1 MTDRFDRLFSLPNI
15 LYKNDAPVAILAG
28 VLLKDTQTGTIIT
41 QLKFQ
46 NLSSKIIKAVKISL
60 SAYDVS
66 GKALTGIEEYQYLDM
81 SIEYGGIFGT
91 DKAIVMPN
99 HNSRTFAI
107 GSIMV
112 IFSDNSSWEESGE
125 FFCALPTPQ
134 KLIENY
140 NDDLIYQYKILTT
153 NKAIFIPQDRDDMW
167 ICTCG
172 GISKTDVCSQCKCS
186 KHTVFSSCDA
196 TALTYAM
203 NVRIE
208 KIKLQKEKEA
218 HENKRKTKIA
228 IIIASIIL
236 TIVIVFSSVSIYF
249 SVSKEN
255 KYEKAIELAR
265 AGDYKQALSLFEE
278 IDNSGYIYS
287 LCKDAMNGSYSGI
300 IKYFNLDTFVI
311 PDGVTS
317 VGKDAFVDYHSL
329 TSITIPNS
337 VRKIEEGAFE
347 NFSSLE
353 KVNIT
358 DIANWCT
365 IEFAGTNPLYFAGD
379 LYLNG
384 NLVTELVIPNSVTN
398 IEERAFYRC
407 SSLTNVTIPDS
418 TKSIGEYAFW
428 NCENLTGVTIGNGVT
443 SIDKD
448 AFSGCKNLK
457 TITLGNSVTSIG
469 EDAFN
474 GCENLKTIT
483 LGNSVKAIGGSAFSG
498 CSSLTSIIIPD
509 NVTSI
514 SDLSFYECKN
524 LTSVTIG
531 NGVTSI
537 GKNAFNSCNK
547 LTSIIIPNK
556 VTSIGEGAFQWCS
569 GLTKVTLG
577 NGVTSIGKNA
587 FNSCNKLTSII
598 IPNKVTSIGEG
609 AFQGC
614 SSLTKVSFGNNITSI
629 GDSVFDIRGSLAIQ
643 FDGSKQ
649 EFKAIKKD
657 SHWITAYTD
666 ATVYCND
673 GVWMY

>member
-107 GSIMV
+107 SSIMV

-125 FFCALPTPQ
+125 VFCALPAPQ

-153 NKAIFIPQDRDDMW
+153 NKAIFTPQDRDDMW

-172 GISKTDVCSQCKCS
+172 SINKTDVCSQCKCS
-186 KHTVFSSCDA
+186 KHTVFSSCDT

-208 KIKLQKEKEA
+208 KMKLQKEKET
-218 HENKRKTKIA
+218 HENKRKTKRA

-236 TIVIVFSSVSIYF
+236 TIGIVFSSVSIYF

-278 IDNSGYIYS
+278 IDNTGYIYS

-347 NFSSLE
+347 NFYSLE

-398 IEERAFYRC
+398 IEESAFYSC

-418 TKSIGEYAFW
+418 TKSIGEYAFGI
-428 NCENLTGVTIGNGVT
+428 CENLTSVTIGNGVT
-443 SIDKD
+443 SIGKD
-448 AFSGCKNLK
+448 AFSGCGNLK
-457 TITLGNSVTSIG
+457 TITLGNSVKAIGGGAFNYCSSLTSIIIPDSVTSISDFSFSGCENLTSVTIGNGVTSIG
-469 EDAFN
+469 KNAFN

-483 LGNSVKAIGGSAFSG
+483 LGNSVKAIGECAFSH

-509 NVTSI
+509 S
-514 SDLSFYECKN
+514 
-524 LTSVTIG
+524 
-531 NGVTSI
+531 
-537 GKNAFNSCNK
+537 
-547 LTSIIIPNK
+547 
-556 VTSIGEGAFQWCS
+556 VTSIGEGAFQWC
-569 GLTKVTLG
+569 
-577 NGVTSIGKNA
+577 N
-587 FNSCNKLTSII
+587 
-598 IPNKVTSIGEG
+598 
-609 AFQGC
+609 
-614 SSLTKVSFGNNITSI
+614 SLTKVSFGNNITSI
-629 GDSVFDIRGSLAIQ
+629 GDSVFAIYGSLAIQ

-649 EFKAIKKD
+649 EFNAIKKD
-657 SHWITAYTD
+657 SYWIAVYSTD

-673 GVWMY
+673 GVLTFD